1 MMVEEMGEDEVEGEE
16 QLETSVDLLDV
27 DSLGLD
33 TSVFVDSP
41 AQRRARVVIAGRP
54 NVGKSTLVNRI
65 VGKRVAIVEEHP
77 GVTRD
82 RFELEAEW
90 GGCRFVIVDTG
101 GMLERGD
108 ALDKKVTA
116 QALRATE
123 DADLVLFVLDAMVGI
138 TADDDAVA
146 QLLRRVSDKVLPVA
160 NKVDSTNQEADAWS
174 LASYGFGLP
183 VLISALHGRS
193 IGDLLD
199 TIVDRLG
206 LEPEP
211 PDATDSDDLDEEGP
225 GSPLQEDARE
235 VIASVA
241 LVGRPNVGKSTLFN
255 RLVGDERVI
264 VHDLPGTT
272 RDAIDTIVETE
283 EGAIRFIDTAGLR
296 RRSRVGS
303 GSEYYSLVRSL
314 SAIDRADVSV
324 LLIDATEGIT
334 HQEQV
339 LAERVDIAGSPILI
353 ALNKWD
359 LADTE
364 RRLEIA
370 DELEDRLGFLAY
382 APVLRISALT
392 GLGVHRLLPAL
403 KVTIDAYHRRIPTG
417 QLNDAIKKIQ
427 ADHPAPGARILYAVQ
442 GAIDPPTMTLFVTRR
457 LHESYLRYIEHQL
470 RERFEFGPT
479 PLKLRVRIRGS

>member
-1 MMVEEMGEDEVEGEE
+1 MSKGHDAMPSDEAVFNG
-16 QLETSVDLLDV
+16 LSETSSTTVLSELV
-27 DSLGLD
+27 AR
-33 TSVFVDSP
+33 P
-41 AQRRARVVIAGRP
+41 RRAKVVIAGRP

-65 VGKRVAIVEEHP
+65 VGRRAAIVEEHP

-90 GGCRFVIVDTG
+90 QGHRFTIIDTG

-116 QALRATE
+116 QALRATDE
-123 DADLVLFVLDAMVGI
+123 ADLVLFVLDSMTGI

-146 QLLRRVSDKVLPVA
+146 QLLRRVSHKVLPVA
-160 NKVDSTNQEADAWS
+160 NKVDSSNQEADAWA
-174 LASYGFGLP
+174 LASYGFGNPIL
-183 VLISALHGRS
+183 VSALHGRS

-199 TIVDRLG
+199 VVIERLG
-206 LEPEP
+206 IEPEVAISP
-211 PDATDSDDLDEEGP
+211 ELRGEESVRDLPVDEPLPD
-225 GSPLQEDARE
+225 

-264 VHDLPGTT
+264 VHDMPGTT
-272 RDAIDTIVETE
+272 RDAIDTIVFTD

-324 LLIDATEGIT
+324 LLIDSAEGIT

-364 RRLEIA
+364 RRLAIA
-370 DELEDRLGFLAY
+370 RELDDKLGFLAY
-382 APVLRISALT
+382 APVLRISAKS

-403 KVTIDAYHRRIPTG
+403 RITIDAYHRRIPTG
-417 QLNDAIKKIQ
+417 QLNDVIKRIQ
-427 ADHPAPGARILYAVQ
+427 ADHPAPGSRILYAVQ
-442 GAIDPPTMTLFVTRR
+442 GAVDPPTMTLFVTKR

-479 PLKLRVRIRGS
+479 PLKLRVRIRGG

>member
-1 MMVEEMGEDEVEGEE
+1 MSDQLVEEPSTIEDAESGDDE
-16 QLETSVDLLDV
+16 QRDV
-27 DSLGLD
+27 RPPLK
-33 TSVFVDSP
+33 
-41 AQRRARVVIAGRP
+41 RRARVVIAGRP

-65 VGKRVAIVEEHP
+65 VGKRVAIVEEQP

-82 RFELEAEW
+82 RFELDAEW
-90 GGCRFVIVDTG
+90 RGCRFVIVDTG

-116 QALRATE
+116 QALRATD

-160 NKVDSTNQEADAWS
+160 NKVDSTNQEADAWL

-199 TIVDRLG
+199 TIIERLG
-206 LEPEP
+206 IEPEP
-211 PDATDSDDLDEEGP
+211 LDELRDDEDDYDD
-225 GSPLQEDARE
+225 EDAPIVADQERE

-324 LLIDATEGIT
+324 LLIDSTEGIT

-364 RRLEIA
+364 RRLALA

-382 APVLRISALT
+382 APVLRISAMT

-403 KVTIDAYHRRIPTG
+403 RVTIDAYHRRIPTG
-417 QLNDAIKKIQ
+417 QLNDTIKKIQ
-427 ADHPAPGARILYAVQ
+427 ADHPAPGSRILYAVQ
-442 GAIDPPTMTLFVTRR
+442 GAIDPPTMTLFVTKR

>member
-1 MMVEEMGEDEVEGEE
+1 MSSMEADDIDEAVIEVTEVDAPVHAV
-16 QLETSVDLLDV
+16 LSET
-27 DSLGLD
+27 
-33 TSVFVDSP
+33 TP
-41 AQRRARVVIAGRP
+41 RRARVVIAGRP

-65 VGKRVAIVEEHP
+65 VGRRVAIVEEHP

-82 RFELEAEW
+82 RFELQAEW
-90 GGCRFVIVDTG
+90 RGCHFVIVDTG
-101 GMLERGD
+101 GMLERGN
-108 ALDKKVTA
+108 ALDKKVTE
-116 QALRATE
+116 QALRATDE
-123 DADLVLFVLDAMVGI
+123 ADLVLFVLDAMVGI

-146 QLLRRVSDKVLPVA
+146 QLLRRVSEKVLPVA
-160 NKVDSTNQEADAWS
+160 NKVDSPNQEADAWS
-174 LASYGFGLP
+174 LASYGFGVPAL
-183 VLISALHGRS
+183 VSALHGRS

-199 TIVDRLG
+199 TVIDRLG
-206 LEPEP
+206 IEPDPLVEP
-211 PDATDSDDLDEEGP
+211 SEFDDDDDDEEGVAE
-225 GSPLQEDARE
+225 SVVEERE

-264 VHDLPGTT
+264 VHDMPGTT

-324 LLIDATEGIT
+324 LLIDSTEGIS

-364 RRLEIA
+364 RRLALA
-370 DELEDRLGFLAY
+370 DELEDKLSFLAY
-382 APVLRISALT
+382 APVLRISAMT

-427 ADHPAPGARILYAVQ
+427 TEHSAPGSRILYAVQ
-442 GAIDPPTMTLFVTRR
+442 GAIDPPTMTLFVTKR

>member
-1 MMVEEMGEDEVEGEE
+1 MTSEPLGTGIDEALDTEIDEPFDLGSEEI
-16 QLETSVDLLDV
+16 ETSPV
-27 DSLGLD
+27 S
-33 TSVFVDSP
+33 TR
-41 AQRRARVVIAGRP
+41 RRARVVIAGRP
-54 NVGKSTLVNRI
+54 NVGKSTLVNRV
-65 VGKRVAIVEEHP
+65 VGRRVAIVEEHP

-90 GGCRFVIVDTG
+90 RGCHFTIVDTG

-108 ALDKKVTA
+108 LLDKKVTA

-123 DADLVLFVLDAMVGI
+123 DADLVLFVLDAMSGI

-160 NKVDSTNQEADAWS
+160 NKVDSANQEADAWA
-174 LASYGFGLP
+174 LASYGFGVPFL
-183 VLISALHGRS
+183 VSALHGRS

-199 TIVDRLG
+199 VVVDRLG
-206 LEPEP
+206 LEPDPIELEAED
-211 PDATDSDDLDEEGP
+211 DADDAAESTDEATAAQVERD
-225 GSPLQEDARE
+225 
-235 VIASVA
+235 VVASVA

-264 VHDLPGTT
+264 VHDMPGTT

-296 RRSRVGS
+296 RRSRVGT

-314 SAIDRADVSV
+314 AAIDRADISV

-364 RRLEIA
+364 RRLAIA

-382 APVLRISALT
+382 APVLRISAKS

-403 KVTIDAYHRRIPTG
+403 RVTIDAYHRRVPTG
-417 QLNDAIKKIQ
+417 KLNDVIKQIQ
-427 ADHPAPGARILYAVQ
+427 AEHAAPGARILYAVQ

-457 LHESYLRYIEHQL
+457 LHESYLRYLEHQL

-479 PLKLRVRIRGS
+479 PLKLRVRLRGS

>member
-1 MMVEEMGEDEVEGEE
+1 MTIDPLDLEVEEPFDPGTEEPLDLGTEEVE
-16 QLETSVDLLDV
+16 TSPV
-27 DSLGLD
+27 S
-33 TSVFVDSP
+33 
-41 AQRRARVVIAGRP
+41 ARRRARVVIAGRP
-54 NVGKSTLVNRI
+54 NVGKSTLVNRV
-65 VGKRVAIVEEHP
+65 VGRRVAIVEEHP

-90 GGCRFVIVDTG
+90 RGCHFTIVDTG

-108 ALDKKVTA
+108 LLDKKVTA

-123 DADLVLFVLDAMVGI
+123 DADLVLFVLDAMSGI

-160 NKVDSTNQEADAWS
+160 NKVDSANQEADAWA
-174 LASYGFGLP
+174 LASYGFGVPFL
-183 VLISALHGRS
+183 VSALHGRS

-199 TIVDRLG
+199 VVVDRLG
-206 LEPEP
+206 LEPDPIELAADDDDDDDKGAEEAA
-211 PDATDSDDLDEEGP
+211 DAPVE
-225 GSPLQEDARE
+225 RE

-264 VHDLPGTT
+264 VHDMPGTT
-272 RDAIDTIVETE
+272 RDAIDTVVETE

-296 RRSRVGS
+296 RRSRVGT

-314 SAIDRADVSV
+314 GAIDRADISV

-364 RRLEIA
+364 RRLAIA
-370 DELEDRLGFLAY
+370 DELEDKLGFLAY
-382 APVLRISALT
+382 APVLRISAKS

-403 KVTIDAYHRRIPTG
+403 RVTIDAYHRRVPTG
-417 QLNDAIKKIQ
+417 RLNDVIKQIQ
-427 ADHPAPGARILYAVQ
+427 AEHAAPGSRILYAVQ

-457 LHESYLRYIEHQL
+457 LHESYLRYLEHQL

-479 PLKLRVRIRGS
+479 PLKLRVRLRGS

>member
-1 MMVEEMGEDEVEGEE
+1 M
-16 QLETSVDLLDV
+16 TSDSLDV
-27 DSLGLD
+27 DLDLGDQLD
-33 TSVFVDSP
+33 EDIEVEDAEVAAVTTSPVS
-41 AQRRARVVIAGRP
+41 ARRRARVVIAGRP
-54 NVGKSTLVNRI
+54 NVGKSTLVNRV
-65 VGKRVAIVEEHP
+65 VGHRVAIVEEHP

-82 RFELEAEW
+82 RFELDAEW
-90 GGCRFVIVDTG
+90 RGCHFTIIDTG

-108 ALDKKVTA
+108 VLDKKVTA

-123 DADLVLFVLDAMVGI
+123 DADLVLFVLDAMSGI

-160 NKVDSTNQEADAWS
+160 NKVDSANQEADAWA
-174 LASYGFGLP
+174 LASYGFGVPFL
-183 VLISALHGRS
+183 VSALHGRS

-199 TIVDRLG
+199 VVVDRLG
-206 LEPEP
+206 LEPDPIEITEG
-211 PDATDSDDLDEEGP
+211 PDDAEDAEVALDEQVEP
-225 GSPLQEDARE
+225 E
-235 VIASVA
+235 VVASVA

-264 VHDLPGTT
+264 VHDMPGTT
-272 RDAIDTIVETE
+272 RDAIDTIVDTD

-296 RRSRVGS
+296 RRSRVGT

-314 SAIDRADVSV
+314 AAIDRADISV

-364 RRLEIA
+364 RRLAIA

-382 APVLRISALT
+382 APVLRISAKS

-403 KVTIDAYHRRIPTG
+403 RVTIDAYHRRVPTG
-417 QLNDAIKKIQ
+417 RLNDVIKQIQ
-427 ADHPAPGARILYAVQ
+427 AEHAAPGSRILYAVQ
-442 GAIDPPTMTLFVTRR
+442 GAIDPPTMTLFVTKR
-457 LHESYLRYIEHQL
+457 LHESYLRYLEHQL

-479 PLKLRVRIRGS
+479 PLKLRVRLRGS